1 MFSHVLVNYQNSL
14 LEFTTKAAET
24 LNLTAQMLSETPSYE
39 FSILK
44 ELSQAP
50 VEEQNESLN
59 PSDKDRIL
67 FFQVSHFIAFYTR
80 MILFIISL
88 FHYINKYLSYRKN
101 LKTTRKRLR
110 ELQNLFRLHKKR
122 YRHHPMKQLKVPSG
136 I

>member
-50 VEEQNESLN
+50 VEEQNESSN

-80 MILFIISL
+80 MILFII
-88 FHYINKYLSYRKN
+88 
-101 LKTTRKRLR
+101 
-110 ELQNLFRLHKKR
+110 
-122 YRHHPMKQLKVPSG
+122 
-136 I
+136 